1 MWRIAVGDCCGGLRG
16 GLLWRIVVEDC
27 CGGLLWTIVV
37 EDCCVNEL
45 ALQKSN

>member
-1 MWRIAVGDCCGGLRG
+1 
-16 GLLWRIVVEDC
+16 LLWRIVVEDC